1 MNDEETPQHA
11 RGGAMYVPTDE
22 QRRMVKVMS
31 GFGIPQTDIAN
42 QLGVDAKT
50 LRKHFREELDRGM
63 TEANMR
69 VAQSLYNMATTGGSV
84 AAAIFWMKARAGWRE
99 KHEVVV
105 IEAVPEYISPEEQDE
120 IIARIK
126 RGLAELERSPWTPAI
141 TIEPSDGS
149 PPPDPPC
156 SPPTNDR

>member
-1 MNDEETPQHA
+1 MSDEEMPQHP

-31 GFGIPQTDIAN
+31 GFGITQTDIAN

-50 LRKHFREELDRGM
+50 LRKHFRDELDRGM

-99 KHEVVV
+99 KHEIVLT
-105 IEAVPEYISPEEQDE
+105 EEDLGAMSDE
-120 IIARIK
+120 ELNARLVRIYAKIAESE
-126 RGLAELERSPWTPAI
+126 G
-141 TIEPSDGS
+141 
-149 PPPDPPC
+149 
-156 SPPTNDR
+156 PPTITMDQ

>member
-1 MNDEETPQHA
+1 
-11 RGGAMYVPTDE
+11 MYVPTDE

-99 KHEVVV
+99 KHEIVLTEEDLGAMSDEELNARLVR
-105 IEAVPEYISPEEQDE
+105 INAKISVSE
-120 IIARIK
+120 
-126 RGLAELERSPWTPAI
+126 G
-141 TIEPSDGS
+141 
-149 PPPDPPC
+149 
-156 SPPTNDR
+156 PPTITMDQ